1 MEINSTRKRAGDV
14 FLRTAIAA
22 VIAGSFSSG
31 AVMAQDAAP
40 AAADEKKDTTKL
52 DTIEVT
58 GSRLTRA
65 AVEGALPVSVIDR
78 ASIEASGFSS
88 VGDLLRN
95 TVFNST
101 GAFRAQSGSSAQS
114 LVAVDLRGLGSERTL
129 VLIDGRRAPKAPFAP
144 TAQDLNAVPLAAVE
158 RVEVLKD
165 GASAIYGADA
175 IGGVINIITRK
186 DFQGVEITHQLQG
199 SDRKGGD
206 VEQGSVTMGVNSARG
221 NLVFGAS
228 YFKRDIIYA
237 RNALYAQPGAS
248 FYSNN
253 LIISRDTNRDGEFTP
268 DDADSGDEYL
278 YAAVPN
284 GCPNTDPAFYLI
296 PSGLCG
302 YNFTLVSADEAETQ
316 NQGLFAKGT
325 YNISDNWTMGV
336 NASISRAKSFGRYAP
351 ALNDLPLSIP
361 VDNPN
366 LDLEDIVQ
374 LGGDFGGTA
383 GEVGLDADEVYA
395 VSLYHRFASLG
406 TRDTTTDANVYDIS
420 GNLSGT
426 LFDFAELNAGAR
438 YNEYKYFEP
447 GRFFLGRAVAQN
459 LLNDGSYD
467 FRDPNASPDAADK
480 LKVTTIREST
490 WITREAYADVQ
501 FPLFTMAGGQAKL
514 LVGWEYREED
524 FADVYDA
531 LSETGQVGGSSGNSA
546 GLGRRV
552 RAFYGEAA
560 FPILDNLE
568 LGAAFRHD
576 NYSDFGTATS
586 PKISLRYQPID
597 PLTLRASWSEGFRAP
612 TLDVLSQK
620 PAFSAE
626 SITNDQPS
634 CDIGGYFWDAAQ
646 ATCYNTADPA
656 TRRVQATQITA
667 TSISNPDLGAED
679 SKQYSIGFAYDV
691 TSWFD
696 FSLDYYNIKIT
707 NLIDQ
712 FTPQEILDAIRV
724 GDPVPDAFV
733 ITRGPTGRITD
744 FIFGLAN
751 NGELKTN
758 GLDFEAN
765 FRIGLGELGKV
776 VSQLRYVQI
785 LEYDLNGRDQIG
797 DPGQPDTRAQGATE
811 WKISDFAVGWNF
823 NYIGDQA
830 GTLTGTTRGGH
841 TPSYTTHDFQVSY
854 SAPWNGTLS
863 LGVINAFGKEPDQR
877 SASGDPNGRAFNY
890 YLYDQYGQQPYIRYT
905 QRF

>member
-1 MEINSTRKRAGDV
+1 MEIISTRKRAGDL

-22 VIAGSFSSG
+22 VIASSFSGG
-31 AVMAQDAAP
+31 AAVAQEAAAAP
-40 AAADEKKDTTKL
+40 EAKDATKL

-78 ASIEASGFSS
+78 ASIEASGFTS

-101 GAFRAQSGSSAQS
+101 GAFRAQSGSSAQA

-158 RVEVLKD
+158 RVEILKD

-186 DFQGVEITHQLQG
+186 DFEGVEITHQLQG
-199 SDRKGGD
+199 TDRKGGD
-206 VEQGSVTMGVNSARG
+206 VEQGSVTMGVNGARG
-221 NLVFGAS
+221 NVVFGAS
-228 YFKRDIIYA
+228 YAKRDIIYA
-237 RNALYAQPGAS
+237 RNALFRTPGAS

-253 LIISRDTNRDGEFTP
+253 IIVSRDTNRDGVFDP
-268 DDADSGDEYL
+268 ADEASGDEYV
-278 YAAVPN
+278 YAAVPG

-302 YNFTLVSADEAETQ
+302 YDFTLVSADEAETQ

-325 YNISDNWTMGV
+325 FEISDTWNVGV
-336 NASISRAKSFGRYAP
+336 NASINRAKSFGRYAP
-351 ALNDLPLSIP
+351 ALNDLPLEIP
-361 VDNPN
+361 VDNPFFQP
-366 LDLEDIVQ
+366 EDIVQ
-374 LGGDFGGTA
+374 LGGDFGGTE
-383 GEVGLDADEVYA
+383 GEVGLDPDEIYA

-420 GNLSGT
+420 GVFSGT
-426 LFDFAELNAGAR
+426 VFDVVETSFGVR

-459 LLNDGSYD
+459 LLNNGTYD
-467 FRDPNASPDAADK
+467 FRDPNASPDAADL
-480 LKVTTIREST
+480 LKVTTIRESNWT
-490 WITREAYADVQ
+490 TREAFADAQ
-501 FPLFTMAGGQAKL
+501 FPLFQLSGGQAKL

-524 FADVYDA
+524 YADIYDA

-546 GLGRRV
+546 ALDRQV
-552 RAFYGEAA
+552 RAYFAEAV
-560 FPILDNLE
+560 FPILDSVE
-568 LGAAFRHD
+568 IGAAIRHD
-576 NYSDFGTATS
+576 SYSDFGGATS
-586 PKISLRYQPID
+586 PKLSVRYQPIT

-612 TLDVLSQK
+612 TLDVLSSK

-626 SITNDQPS
+626 AITNDQAS
-634 CDIGGYFWDAAQ
+634 CEIGGYNWNEAQ
-646 ATCYNTADPA
+646 ATCFNDAGA
-656 TRRVQATQITA
+656 IQATQINA
-667 TSISNPDLGAED
+667 TSISNANLDAED
-679 SKQYSIGFAYDV
+679 SEQYSLGFAYDV
-691 TSWFD
+691 TTWFD
-696 FSLDYYNIKIT
+696 FSLDYYNIEIT
-707 NLIDQ
+707 NRIDE

-724 GDPVPDAFV
+724 GDPVPEGFGPV
-733 ITRGPTGRITD
+733 RGPTGRITD
-744 FIFGLAN
+744 FVFGLAN
-751 NGELKTN
+751 NGTLETS

-765 FRIGLGELGKV
+765 FKYGLGGLGNLI
-776 VSQLRYVQI
+776 SQFRYVQI
-785 LEYDLNGRDQIG
+785 LDFSFDGGRDEIG
-797 DPGQPDTRAQGATE
+797 DPGAPEVRMQGNTE

-823 NYIGDQA
+823 SYIGDQA
-830 GTLTGTTRGGH
+830 ATVLASGVRSGH

-854 SAPWNGTLS
+854 TAPWKGTITA
-863 LGVINAFGKEPDQR
+863 GVINAFGKEPSQR
-877 SASGDPNGRAFNY
+877 SAAADPNARAFNY